1 MIKNT
6 DFGVHST
13 DERLM
18 SNTEEIA
25 ERKTDWHLP
34 GQQFEALS
42 EIHLVEIVFFPKW
55 MSLLHI
61 SWFFGQRKGF

>member
-18 SNTEEIA
+18 SNTQEIA

-42 EIHLVEIVFFPKW
+42 EIHLV
-55 MSLLHI
+55 
-61 SWFFGQRKGF
+61 